1 MAIALRI
8 LVGLVG
14 LVALLFLI
22 GAALPRNH
30 RATSSV
36 TLTKAPAD
44 VWAVVRDLGALQGTW
59 SELKSARRLPDQAGK
74 EVWEQN
80 AGGFAMRL
88 IVEESAPP
96 ARLVTRIDAGE
107 KAAFGGTWTYALEP
121 AAGGTRV
128 SVTEDG
134 FVTNP
139 FFRVMMK
146 AMGTHRT
153 LDGYLRALAVKLGE
167 TAEPVHQE

>member
-8 LVGLVG
+8 LVGLLA

-22 GAALPRNH
+22 GAALPRSH

-36 TLTKAPAD
+36 TLTRSPAD
-44 VWAVVRDLGALQGTW
+44 VWVVVRDLGALQGTW
-59 SELKSARRLPDQAGK
+59 SELKSARRLPDQGGR
-74 EVWEQN
+74 EVWEQD
-80 AGGFAMRL
+80 AGGFPMRL

-107 KAAFGGTWTYALEP
+107 KAAFGGTWTYKLEP
-121 AAGGTRV
+121 AGSGSRLT
-128 SVTEDG
+128 VTEDG
-134 FVTNP
+134 FVGNP
-139 FFRVMMK
+139 LFRVMLK

-153 LDGYLRALAVKLGE
+153 LDGYLRA
-167 TAEPVHQE
+167 